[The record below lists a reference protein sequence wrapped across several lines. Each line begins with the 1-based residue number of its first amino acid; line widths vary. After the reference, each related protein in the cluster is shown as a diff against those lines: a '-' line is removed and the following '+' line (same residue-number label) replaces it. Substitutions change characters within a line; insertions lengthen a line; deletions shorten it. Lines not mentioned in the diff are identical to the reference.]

1 MTNMLYMAESRGV
14 NLEQRHLD
22 WIEENSLNF
31 SDWVRKQIDQ
41 ELEGEE

>member
-1 MTNMLYMAESRGV
+1 MSYMAESRGV
-14 NLEQRHLD
+14 NLEQRHLN

-41 ELEGEE
+41 ELEGGE